1 MSLKNRFLTTVRC
14 FFIPNSSSPAN
25 SILDPD
31 EYLTPTTLQWCQQQ
45 LAQLN
50 LITSPAGSD
59 FIPRLDHFRVP
70 DYYKSLI
77 HTARVHHGSDEDPRL
92 ELAAKPRGG
101 YGWNPRHEV
110 AEDLAAEDLAAE
122 DLAEG

>member
-1 MSLKNRFLTTVRC
+1 MRARFSTTVGL
-14 FFIPNSSSPAN
+14 FFISLIKPNYV
-25 SILDPD
+25 LDPD
-31 EYLTPTTLQWCQQQ
+31 EYLTAETLQWCHEQ

-50 LITSPAGSD
+50 LPTPPVASD
-59 FIPRLDHFRVP
+59 FIPRLDDFRIP

-77 HTARVHHGSDEDPRL
+77 HTARVHHGSEEDPRL

-101 YGWNPRHEV
+101 YGWDPRHEV
-110 AEDLAAEDLAAE
+110 TE